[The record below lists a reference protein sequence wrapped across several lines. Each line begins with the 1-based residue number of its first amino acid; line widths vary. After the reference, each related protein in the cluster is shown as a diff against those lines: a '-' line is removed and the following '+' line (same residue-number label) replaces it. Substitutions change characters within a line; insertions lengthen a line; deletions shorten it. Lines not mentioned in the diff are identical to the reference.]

1 MLKYLTQR
9 VFISIFLILILSF
22 VSFVLIDIPPGDY
35 LTTYIAQM
43 QISGRQVEEDEVARL
58 VQLYDLDKPLA
69 IKYTSWMRG
78 VISRG
83 DFGRSFSYNRP
94 VADILRERL
103 PISVAIS
110 LMTLVFVWVVAV
122 PIGFFSAK
130 KQYSFLDYFFN
141 VIGFIGLA
149 VPEFLIAL
157 LLVWLI
163 FQYTGVAI
171 TGLFSP
177 AYETAPWSVGKV
189 IDLLKHV
196 WLPMIVI
203 GLHGTASL
211 IRILRG
217 NLLDELNKQYVVT
230 ARSKGL
236 EELKN
241 LLKYPVRVAINPAI
255 STIGWTLPGIISG
268 ELLVS
273 IVLNLDTMGPVLLQA
288 VLSQDMYLAG
298 SIVLILSSLTVL
310 GTFISDLLLAAV
322 DPRIR
327 LGGMKR

>member
-1 MLKYLTQR
+1 MLKYLFQR
-9 VFISIFLILILSF
+9 LLTSIFLILILSF

-35 LTTYIAQM
+35 LTTYIANM
-43 QISGRQVEEDEVARL
+43 QTSGRQVEEDEIARL
-58 VQLYDLDKPLA
+58 VQLYDLDKPLFTKYGSW
-69 IKYTSWMRG
+69 IKG
-78 VISRG
+78 IVLRG
-83 DFGRSFSYNRP
+83 DFGRSFSWNRP
-94 VADILRERL
+94 VRDILAERL
-103 PISVAIS
+103 PISISIS
-110 LMTLVFVWVVAV
+110 LMTLIFVWVVAV

-149 VPEFLIAL
+149 VPEFLVAL

-171 TGLFSP
+171 TGLYSP
-177 AYETAPWSVGKV
+177 AYETAPWSLAKV
-189 IDLLKHV
+189 FDLMKHI
-196 WLPMIVI
+196 WLPMVVI

-230 ARSKGL
+230 ARAKGL
-236 EELKN
+236 EEIKN

-255 STIGWTLPGIISG
+255 STIGWTLPGIVSG
-268 ELLVS
+268 EILVS
-273 IVLNLDTMGPVLLQA
+273 IVLNLDTMGPVLLSA

-298 SIVLILSSLTVL
+298 SIVLILSTLTVI
-310 GTFISDLLLAAV
+310 GTLISDLLLAVV

-327 LGGMKR
+327 FGGMKK